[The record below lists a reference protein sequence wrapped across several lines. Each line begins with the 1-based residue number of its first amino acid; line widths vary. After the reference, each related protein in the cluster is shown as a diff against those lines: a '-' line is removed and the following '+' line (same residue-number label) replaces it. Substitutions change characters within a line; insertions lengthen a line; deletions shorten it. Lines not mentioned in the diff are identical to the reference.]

1 MRPASTVGFGWT
13 AVALAALAVPGCG
26 DVERGAQRASYRE
39 PVARLE
45 PASIREAPTS
55 QTVALR
61 PEYRLRLDPSAHTV
75 AVRLE
80 IDVPR
85 ADSVYLRFRVDWG
98 GYPGLAER
106 VRRLQ
111 AFAASG
117 GLSVA
122 PVTGEAGSGHHVIAV
137 DRPGR
142 VTIIYEARLTPPADS
157 RLYHRASQLAEE
169 GGHLLTG
176 DLLPFVSLGSPD
188 GGWRQGATIWFS
200 GLPSNWRVNSV
211 ERRSGTGYDVE
222 DTQGA
227 VFVVGPSRTRRAHM
241 GPRSVTVA
249 IQGRWPVPDERLFD
263 AVERL
268 AGSLHRIAGDGWPS
282 GDHLIGVG
290 RAPVAVQGLTTG
302 GQVLGPA
309 GLIYLGGDPQ
319 PEAAMAAW
327 LRTAS
332 HELMHWYIPTGF
344 RFADASPSW
353 FAEGFTD
360 YMSLKALL
368 AGGLIEPQAF
378 LDEIGQR
385 LQRYRANPLY
395 GQLSLPEAQTDF
407 WEDDAYRFIYDG
419 GASAAFLLDLGFQD
433 RGGSLERVLRQL
445 QRVAPLTTDTIQ
457 TALAGIPE
465 NEWIVEWLRRGANPD
480 WDARLSKYR
489 LNWSGRRLV
498 SQDDWATNALASIR
512 P

>member
-1 MRPASTVGFGWT
+1 MRPTPAVGFVWT
-13 AVALAALAVPGCG
+13 VVALAALAAPGCG
-26 DVERGAQRASYRE
+26 DAGRGSERE
-39 PVARLE
+39 PQGESVARLE
-45 PASIREAPTS
+45 PVSIRKAPTS
-55 QTVALR
+55 KTVALQ

-75 AVRLE
+75 AVRIE

-85 ADSVYLRFRVDWG
+85 ADSIYLRFQTDWG

-106 VRRLQ
+106 LGRLE
-111 AFAASG
+111 AFATSG
-117 GLSVA
+117 VLSVA
-122 PVTGEAGSGHHVIAV
+122 PVTEAADSENYVIAV
-137 DRPGR
+137 DRAER
-142 VTIIYEARLTPPADS
+142 VTITYEARLTPPAES
-157 RLYHRASQLAEE
+157 RLYHRASQLAAE

-176 DLLPFVSLGSPD
+176 DLLPSVSLGSPD
-188 GGWRQGATIWFS
+188 DGWRQRATIWFS
-200 GLPSNWRVNSV
+200 GLPANWRINTV

-222 DTQGA
+222 DTHSA
-227 VFVVGPSRTRRAHM
+227 VFVVGALRTRRAHI

-249 IQGRWPVPDERLFD
+249 IHGRWPVPDERLFD

-268 AGSLHRIAGDGWPS
+268 AGSLHRIAGDGWRS

-290 RAPVAVQGLTTG
+290 RVPMAVRGLMTG
-302 GQVLGPA
+302 GQVLGRA
-309 GLIYLGGDPQ
+309 GLIYLGGDAP

-327 LRTAS
+327 MRTAS

-344 RFADASPSW
+344 RFGDPSPSW

-368 AGGLIEPQAF
+368 AGGLIEPQEF

-385 LQRYRANPLY
+385 LQRYQANPLY
-395 GQLSLPEAQTDF
+395 GQRSLPEAQADF

-433 RGGSLERVLRQL
+433 RGGSLERLLRRL
-445 QRVAPLTTDTIQ
+445 QTVAPLTTAAIE
-457 TALAGIPE
+457 ASLAGIPE
-465 NEWIVEWLRRGANPD
+465 NEWIVEWLRAGANPD
-480 WDARLSKYR
+480 WDARLARYQLIWR
-489 LNWSGRRLV
+489 GRRLV
-498 SQDDWATNALASIR
+498 SRDDWATDALASIR